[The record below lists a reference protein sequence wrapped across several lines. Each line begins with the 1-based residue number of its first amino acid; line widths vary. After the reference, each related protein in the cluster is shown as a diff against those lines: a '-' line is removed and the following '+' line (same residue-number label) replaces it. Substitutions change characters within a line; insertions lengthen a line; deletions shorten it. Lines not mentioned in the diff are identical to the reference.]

1 MGQSKQKEM
10 FIACGSSQSSSL
22 PASVVPSHIGSTAT
36 TSTKQSISQSSSAV
50 YAIAAPAAE
59 ESDVPRA
66 THLCADN
73 KSAACAK
80 PRLNHRPFRR
90 QSYRHIWALPS
101 PQAKHLSVQFAGGH
115 VLVLCVA
122 SPVTGATWSC
132 CADYCWAILIV
143 LWDLLWVVLFGPTW
157 LLLWTRIL
165 FIYRI
170 LFIIK

>member
-22 PASVVPSHIGSTAT
+22 PPSVVPSHIGSTAT
-36 TSTKQSISQSSSAV
+36 TSTKQSISQSSSAA
-50 YAIAAPAAE
+50 YAIAAAAAE

-90 QSYRHIWALPS
+90 QSYRPISALPPPPLPS
-101 PQAKHLSVQFAGGH
+101 KASLSRVQRYMPPKQQQLKALMFLAQYTLALTIRVLPVPSLCSIVPSAVRCTVTYGLYRQA
-115 VLVLCVA
+115 
-122 SPVTGATWSC
+122 
-132 CADYCWAILIV
+132 
-143 LWDLLWVVLFGPTW
+143 
-157 LLLWTRIL
+157 
-165 FIYRI
+165 
-170 LFIIK
+170 